1 MMFDFTSWW
10 NNLSTIQQIYWLV
23 TIPATLLFIIQLVLT
38 FIGGDL
44 DGDGADIDHEISAD
58 HGMGFHFMTV
68 KNMIAFFALFGWTG
82 LAAIDSG
89 LATFLILL
97 ISTFSGLIMMIIM
110 ASIYYFMSKL
120 NDSGTLVM
128 QNAIGAVG
136 DVYISIPAQKKGLGK
151 VQVKVQGALRT
162 LEAMT
167 EETDD
172 IKTGSLIEVMDVI
185 NDQILLVKKSK

>member
-10 NNLSTIQQIYWLV
+10 NNLSTMQQIYWLV
-23 TIPATLLFIIQLVLT
+23 TIPATLLFLIQLVLT

-44 DGDGADIDHEISAD
+44 SGDTGDIDADYDAD
-58 HGMGFHFMTV
+58 HGMGFHFITV

-89 LATFLILL
+89 LASFLILL
-97 ISTFSGLIMMIIM
+97 ISSISGLVMMLIM

-120 NDSGTLVM
+120 NSSGTLKM
-128 QNAIGAVG
+128 KNAIGKIG
-136 DVYISIPAQKKGLGK
+136 NVYISIPAKKGGLGK
-151 VQVKVQGALRT
+151 VQVKVQGGLRT

-167 EETDD
+167 EELED
-172 IKTGSLIEVMDVI
+172 IKTGSIIEVADVI
-185 NDQILLVKKSK
+185 NDQILLVKKSR